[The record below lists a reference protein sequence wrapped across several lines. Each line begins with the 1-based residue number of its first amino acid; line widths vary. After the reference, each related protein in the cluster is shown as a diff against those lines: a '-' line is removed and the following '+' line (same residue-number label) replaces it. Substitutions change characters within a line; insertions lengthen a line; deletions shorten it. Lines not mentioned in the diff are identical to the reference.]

1 MSVLMYV
8 LQCSQATLLQLFNVS
23 MKPQFHA
30 DQTVY
35 LTHIT
40 LQRYCCLHRQ
50 PYDDQ
55 GMFEPNENFRGILL
69 ILSKSYANP
78 GESQPKQN

>member
-1 MSVLMYV
+1 MYSNIHKLLFWNCLMS
-8 LQCSQATLLQLFNVS
+8 AWN
-23 MKPQFHA
+23 PQFHA

-55 GMFEPNENFRGILL
+55 GMFEPNENVRGILL
-69 ILSKSYANP
+69 IFSKSYANP